1 MLSAESSNLEPLILA
16 IETATRAGGVA
27 VARGETLLSR
37 REGDASISHS
47 TNLIEMIDA
56 VLNEAG
62 AQLSD
67 VEVFAVGVGPGSF
80 TGLRIGLAT
89 VKAFAEVNQRPIV
102 GISTLA
108 AVAHASALEG
118 QVVSLL
124 PAGRGEVFAQM
135 FSVAAGDV
143 AAKDEPAHLS
153 PADTIARYGSTPG
166 VKFSGDGAPK
176 LSEYIRHSA
185 QQGVSAESRARII
198 NSLDAAR
205 NATPLAG
212 SIAALALKDYR
223 EGKAVKPE
231 DLQAVY
237 VRPSDAEIN
246 ERWQQQKQQQPAQ
259 G

>member
-1 MLSAESSNLEPLILA
+1 MLTAKAPNPEPLILA
-16 IETATRAGGVA
+16 IETATRSGSVA
-27 VARGETLLSR
+27 VARGETVLSR

-67 VEVFAVGVGPGSF
+67 VDVFAVAVGPGSF

-89 VKAFAEVNQRPIV
+89 VKAFAEVNRRPIV

-108 AVAHASALEG
+108 AVAHASALAG
-118 QVVSLL
+118 DVVSLL

-135 FSVAAGDV
+135 FSVEAGEV
-143 AAKDEPAHLS
+143 EAKDEAAHLS
-153 PADTIARYGSTPG
+153 PTETIARYGSRSG
-166 VKFSGDGAPK
+166 VQFAGEGVPK
-176 LSEYIRHSA
+176 LSEYIRDSA
-185 QQGVSAESRARII
+185 HQTASEDSRARII

-205 NATPLAG
+205 GSMALAG

-231 DLQAVY
+231 DLAAVY

-246 ERWQQQKQQQPAQ
+246 ERWQQQKQQQPVQ
-259 G
+259 S